1 MASGLY
7 PPALD
12 CVTGAV
18 DYDTDTFYMMLLQS
32 GYTPNFDTHD
42 RRDDLTNEAP
52 ATGGYT
58 ADGVSVTVSVAAYN
72 TTTNKRVI
80 TLGGATFAAST
91 ITARYAAYY
100 KRRGG
105 AASADE
111 LIGLNDFGED
121 KISSGGDFVVNASTF
136 EIELNAA

>member
-1 MASGLY
+1 MASGLF

-18 DYDTDTFYMMLLQS
+18 DYDTDTFYVMLLQA

-58 ADGVSVTVSVAAYN
+58 AGGVSVTVTVAAFN
-72 TTTNKRVI
+72 TGTNKRVV
-80 TLGGATFAAST
+80 TLGGTTFSAST

-105 AASADE
+105 ASSADE
-111 LIGLNDFGED
+111 IIGLNDFGTD
-121 KISSGGDFVVNASTF
+121 LSSSGGNFVVNASTF